1 MGNTLVPG
9 NACEAELARM
19 IKQYGGMLVGT
30 CTMLLGDADLAQDA
44 VQETFIKAYH
54 RMDSFRSEFE
64 GSEKAWL
71 TRIAVNVCRDHQRS
85 RWFRFVDRRTPIDSL
100 ILAAPEAGESAWDLY
115 RAVQSLPKRYGE
127 VILLHYY
134 QERAK
139 EFDANGDGALNID
152 EYTAMFREKFE
163 EAEREAAARADS
175 KDDKNRNIGQPKVEK
190 HGNPTPP
197 DVPQSVSEQKDVQPE
212 TISNSIGELN
222 KKSGQNFINKFIE

>member
-19 IKQYGGMLVGT
+19 IKRYGGMLVGT

-134 QERAK
+134 QDMTVREIADALGPSESSVDRRLEKARQMLKKTLERW
-139 EFDANGDGALNID
+139 EFNG
-152 EYTAMFREKFE
+152 
-163 EAEREAAARADS
+163 
-175 KDDKNRNIGQPKVEK
+175 
-190 HGNPTPP
+190 
-197 DVPQSVSEQKDVQPE
+197 
-212 TISNSIGELN
+212 
-222 KKSGQNFINKFIE
+222 

>member
-100 ILAAPEAGESAWDLY
+100 ILCPDHIRTPEACELAEKLAGKTENGRVCYERYAGGAPFNVACGLKKLGTQCGFCGCVGDDLIGSLVHHVD
-115 RAVQSLPKRYGE
+115 RPGADVQDDVVAVQLVLMY
-127 VILLHYY
+127 H
-134 QERAK
+134 
-139 EFDANGDGALNID
+139 
-152 EYTAMFREKFE
+152 
-163 EAEREAAARADS
+163 
-175 KDDKNRNIGQPKVEK
+175 KD
-190 HGNPTPP
+190 
-197 DVPQSVSEQKDVQPE
+197 
-212 TISNSIGELN
+212 
-222 KKSGQNFINKFIE
+222 